1 MKFAGL
7 ILICASFSLA
17 LLLPALGVVKFPTL
31 PPNAPDAPPSLN
43 GQLTGLNPQ
52 TNGSIDA
59 PTPGL
64 LAATAA
70 STTDP
75 SAPQTSLTDQTLN
88 NQPYNDKLG
97 KIPFTQ
103 IQSQRVALG
112 AWVLLVPTLLIGLAM
127 WTFSPPPKG
136 AKS

>member
-31 PPNAPDAPPSLN
+31 PTNSPGTPTNLN
-43 GQLTGLNPQ
+43 GQSTGLSPQ
-52 TNGSIDA
+52 TNGSLDA

-70 STTDP
+70 STSDP
-75 SAPQTSLTDQTLN
+75 SNPQSLNDQSLN
-88 NQPYNDKLG
+88 TQPYNDKLG

-112 AWVLLVPTLLIGLAM
+112 AWVLLVPTLLVGLAM

>member
-31 PPNAPDAPPSLN
+31 HSNSPNPTLNLN

-52 TNGSIDA
+52 TNGYPDA

-70 STTDP
+70 STSDP
-75 SAPQTSLTDQTLN
+75 ANTQSLNDQSLN
-88 NQPYNDKLG
+88 SQPYNDKLG

-112 AWVLLVPTLLIGLAM
+112 AWVLLVPTLLVGLAM

>member
-1 MKFAGL
+1 
-7 ILICASFSLA
+7 
-17 LLLPALGVVKFPTL
+17 
-31 PPNAPDAPPSLN
+31 
-43 GQLTGLNPQ
+43 LTGLNPQ
-52 TNGSIDA
+52 TTGGLDA

-75 SAPQTSLTDQTLN
+75 SAPQTSLNDQSLI

-97 KIPFTQ
+97 KIPFTH
-103 IQSQRVALG
+103 INSQRVALG